1 MEKLA
6 RIWWEDITGPQYF
19 LSSIISQLS
28 DNKHVLLSNIC
39 VAPWKEHLR
48 KQCNAALSGQFRDI
62 DIKMLDAKDIPS
74 SEIGQH
80 LLEKFCGNRAIRNA
94 YRPSPRKTIGN
105 YLIEN
110 KVLLNKIFWVK
121 DISPESLDDW
131 INFLNGCASE
141 KIQDG
146 LFVLEVN
153 ESYTDR
159 ARTNWSVLDY
169 TSIVREYDHY
179 TFICQLLS
187 QKSKN
192 TLSFS
197 ENKYVAAVTFG
208 LCGRD
213 IETAVRFLDKEPGI
227 ILVTETERF
236 IRDPLFSNLSETEIT
251 NRLWLLQVKEL
262 FPLLETERVCL
273 LEKYRDEFTKLWDN
287 DSKVRFNLQGEA
299 KESINE
305 FEIGEMNYY
314 VSAQQVWMPDEND
327 RKKINKLRSIRNK
340 LAHHKLCTQEEV
352 RFMLSL
358 ACNQ

>member
-19 LSSIISQLS
+19 LSCIISLLS
-28 DNKHVLLSNIC
+28 SNKHVLLSNIL

-48 KQCNAALSGQFRDI
+48 TQCNATLSAQFRDI

-74 SEIGQH
+74 SEIGLY
-80 LLEKFCGNRAIRNA
+80 LLKRFCGNPAIRNA
-94 YRPSPRKTIGN
+94 YRPSAKKTIGN

-121 DISPESLDDW
+121 DISPENLADW
-131 INFLNGCASE
+131 IKFLNGCASK

-153 ESYTDR
+153 GSYTAL

-187 QKSKN
+187 QKSPN

-213 IETAVRFLDKEPGI
+213 IETAVKFLDKEPGI

-236 IRDPLFSNLSETEIT
+236 IKDPLFSNLSEMEIA

-262 FPLLETERVCL
+262 FPLLEMERVSL
-273 LEKYRDEFTKLWDN
+273 LTKYYDEFTKLWN
-287 DSKVRFNLQGEA
+287 NEPKVHFNQQGEA
-299 KESINE
+299 RENIDE
-305 FEIGEMNYY
+305 FEIGEMDYY

-352 RFMLSL
+352 RFMLDLSS
-358 ACNQ
+358 NQ